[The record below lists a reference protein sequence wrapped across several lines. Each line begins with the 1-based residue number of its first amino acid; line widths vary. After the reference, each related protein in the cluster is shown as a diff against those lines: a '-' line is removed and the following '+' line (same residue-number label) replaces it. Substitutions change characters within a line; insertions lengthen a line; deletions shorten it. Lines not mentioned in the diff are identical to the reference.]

1 MSYRCPDSR
10 VIDTGMLYGWKLVFK
25 YHADIIE
32 DKDCSVPVL
41 IWDVSEDDIEALDM
55 YEGYPRYYITKQVD
69 VKLDNGKT
77 VNAFVYVMKDK
88 YDVLEAPSYSYFKT
102 IENGYIENEM
112 DISYLYNAIEE
123 AGAW

>member
-1 MSYRCPDSR
+1 MRFIPF
-10 VIDTGMLYGWKLVFK
+10 TLYKF
-25 YHADIIE
+25 
-32 DKDCSVPVL
+32 
-41 IWDVSEDDIEALDM
+41 
-55 YEGYPRYYITKQVD
+55 D